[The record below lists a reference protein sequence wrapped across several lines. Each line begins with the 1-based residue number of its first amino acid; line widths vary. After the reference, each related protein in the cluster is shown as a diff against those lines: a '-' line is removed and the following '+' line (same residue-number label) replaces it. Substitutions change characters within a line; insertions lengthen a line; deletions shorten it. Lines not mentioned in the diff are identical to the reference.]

1 MNRTIILLTAFEAN
15 LLDIG
20 FAIRLHV
27 KNTKYNI
34 FRFIFDDDE
43 STYPVSFSIYTQFN
57 GNSRFDVDADV
68 GIWISDEDFSNKFST
83 AHLCWN
89 TILSFICSCSIS
101 KKNWALMNYFQRLIQ
116 YRGYLSFWRKPYA
129 SMHSSDFHPWLL
141 EIYSPR
147 IIERS

>member
-57 GNSRFDVDADV
+57 GNSRFDDDADV
-68 GIWISDEDFSNKFST
+68 GI
-83 AHLCWN
+83 
-89 TILSFICSCSIS
+89 
-101 KKNWALMNYFQRLIQ
+101 
-116 YRGYLSFWRKPYA
+116 
-129 SMHSSDFHPWLL
+129 
-141 EIYSPR
+141 
-147 IIERS
+147 